1 MSDILLITIF
11 FIGLVNL
18 VLCIGM
24 FSQILDIQ
32 ADLYFYSE
40 KKGDT

>member
-1 MSDILLITIF
+1 MFDLLLISIF

-40 KKGDT
+40 QKGDT